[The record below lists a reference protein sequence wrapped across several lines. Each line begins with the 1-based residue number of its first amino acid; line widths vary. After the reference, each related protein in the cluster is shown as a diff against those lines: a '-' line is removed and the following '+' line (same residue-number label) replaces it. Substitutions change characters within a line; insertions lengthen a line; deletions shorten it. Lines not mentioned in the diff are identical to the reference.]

1 MCCGW
6 VPCFLAS
13 CPFRSRDEFFVVVRS
28 YSIYQL
34 ERFTR
39 SNDVL
44 TLDNVYIPLFVRIAW
59 SCQTYIYPWLY
70 GLVGFV
76 QISLQVDL
84 HLTMWLSVK
93 ARYPQWHGQ
102 ANADY
107 NRARLAS
114 PTTQVLEYSQRKCIL
129 LVAKGS
135 ISFLLLSFIS
145 HYLKVLKR
153 CWYIKFAVLAK
164 ETPFYNSKLHF
175 VERSTL
181 QASGDLNKTLVAV
194 SVTETD

>member
-1 MCCGW
+1 MLRLGSLFS
-6 VPCFLAS
+6 CFL
-13 CPFRSRDEFFVVVRS
+13 PFYIDHVMSFFVVVRS

-70 GLVGFV
+70 GLVCFV

-84 HLTMWLSVK
+84 HLTIWLSVK

-114 PTTQVLEYSQRKCIL
+114 PPTSSFGILSKKVYTILSQGIDFFP
-129 LVAKGS
+129 S
-135 ISFLLLSFIS
+135 SFLYF
-145 HYLKVLKR
+145 
-153 CWYIKFAVLAK
+153 
-164 ETPFYNSKLHF
+164 T
-175 VERSTL
+175 
-181 QASGDLNKTLVAV
+181 
-194 SVTETD
+194 